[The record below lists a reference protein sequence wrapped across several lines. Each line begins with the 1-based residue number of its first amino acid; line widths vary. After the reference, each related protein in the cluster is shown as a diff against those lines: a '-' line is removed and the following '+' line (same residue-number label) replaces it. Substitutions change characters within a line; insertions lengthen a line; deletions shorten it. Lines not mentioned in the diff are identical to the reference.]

1 VARIRLAFAAVT
13 CALCLGAFA
22 SSSPALAP
30 PLARTAFARAT
41 HRSARFRHPARCAR
55 QSSFR
60 ARKHHRQRA
69 ARCVGRRPAKRNPHT
84 GHRGRHGSQHPLN
97 RHVRTRR
104 VRSHAPAPGAAHRLA
119 PNAAGSP
126 SAANSDACPNASL
139 IPTAQNIE
147 SVRAATL
154 CLVNRE
160 RTANGVNPLQSV
172 STLQDSAQRHTDSMA
187 FGDYFEHN
195 GPGGDTPAS
204 RMRASGYIY
213 SSRVGYEIGEN
224 IGWGT
229 LWLATPRAI
238 VAAWMASPGHR
249 ANILDSNFHDTGI
262 GVSAHPPESLAR
274 GQAGAVYTQDFGV
287 IIAG

>member
-1 VARIRLAFAAVT
+1 M
-13 CALCLGAFA
+13 
-22 SSSPALAP
+22 
-30 PLARTAFARAT
+30 
-41 HRSARFRHPARCAR
+41 RS
-55 QSSFR
+55 
-60 ARKHHRQRA
+60 
-69 ARCVGRRPAKRNPHT
+69 GRRA
-84 GHRGRHGSQHPLN
+84 
-97 RHVRTRR
+97 
-104 VRSHAPAPGAAHRLA
+104 RSHAQAPAASRRLA
-119 PNAAGSP
+119 PDAAGAP
-126 SAANSDACPNASL
+126 NAANSDACPNASL
-139 IPTAQNIE
+139 IPTAQNVE

-160 RTANGVNPLQSV
+160 RTADGESPLQPV
-172 STLQDSAQRHTDSMA
+172 STLQLSAQRHTESMA

-213 SSRVGYEIGEN
+213 SPRVGYEIGEN

-249 ANILDSNFHDTGI
+249 ANILDASFRDSGI

-274 GQAGAVYTQDFGV
+274 GEAGAVYTQDFGV
-287 IIAG
+287 IITG